1 MTSAV
6 GFPLETVYEIT
17 DITQGQPGVVTLA
30 EVERQYALSVAEGQ
44 TIGIHNV
51 RGMIQLNTGKFIVTN
66 FDSVAKTFE
75 LYDVYGNWVDTTH
88 LSPYIAGGEIDIVS
102 FPGTPPGLMFNND

>member
-17 DITQGQPGVVTLA
+17 DITQAIPGVVTLA
-30 EVERQYALSVAEGQ
+30 EVSRQYALSVAEGQ

-51 RGMIQLNTGKFIVTN
+51 RGMIQVNTGKFIVTN
-66 FDSVAKTFE
+66 FDSNAMTFE
-75 LYDVYGNWVDTTH
+75 LYDVYGFTVDTTN
-88 LSPYIAGGEIDIVS
+88 LSPYIAGGQIDIVS